1 VSVAIFVTDG
11 SIVDFFFS
19 TGISYEV
26 VMGPIALPIWSCP
39 DIDNLL
45 NELGV
50 ASDRYHILDLYAS
63 IPSNNNDYS
72 WVSVKFLN
80 GEDVVMVKLAFE
92 QTGKSAQSVIEK
104 LKQLDSKVTT
114 Q

>member
-1 VSVAIFVTDG
+1 MTVAIFVSDD
-11 SIVDFFFS
+11 SIINFFFS

-26 VMGPIALPIWSCP
+26 VSVDQVYRYSCP

-45 NELGV
+45 NELDI
-50 ASDRYHILDLYAS
+50 ASDRYHILDLYTS
-63 IPSNNNDYS
+63 FETISDYS